1 MENDENDDGDDEM
14 RMKMRISI
22 WRMMR
27 MTMGI
32 TR

>member
-27 MTMGI
+27 MMMGMM
-32 TR
+32 R